1 MEYFIAIK
9 TSSIRDH
16 YMCLSSICPRYI
28 VAGKK
33 LRFIIIITVGKLPVF
48 KHSDS
53 RVLSEMQG
61 VFRTKRGVIRVLG

>member
-16 YMCLSSICPRYI
+16 YICLSSRCPRYI

-33 LRFIIIITVGKLPVF
+33 LRFIITITVGKPPVF
-48 KHSDS
+48 KHSDTP
-53 RVLSEMQG
+53 VLSKMQD
-61 VFRTKRGVIRVLG
+61 VFRTKRGVILLLG